1 MGQPPDGAEQPPLRV
16 SDPATRGV
24 PDASASNSDGDGPT
38 REAGARS
45 RSGASA
51 TVVRTWR
58 FVIVGAV
65 VGALIGAGVASVVP
79 ERYEASAYLVVTA
92 DEDADAGTTPTAYA
106 QVYSRIARQPAVMM
120 EADPE
125 AELGTFGQGITVTS
139 FPDAPVIE
147 MSGIGDSAEQA
158 TLRANAMADALAV
171 YSEGEAAV
179 SGYTVEVVTPA
190 LEEGA
195 TRPPTMLPSLSAGLV
210 LGVFAGFVLA
220 MLTSRRGR
228 RR

>member
-1 MGQPPDGAEQPPLRV
+1 MGQPPDGADQPSLRV

-24 PDASASNSDGDGPT
+24 PDASSSNRDGDDPA
-38 REAGARS
+38 RGAARQS
-45 RSGASA
+45 RPGTSA

-58 FVIVGAV
+58 FVVIGAV
-65 VGALIGAGVASVVP
+65 LGALIGAGVGTAVP

-92 DEDADAGTTPTAYA
+92 EEDADAGTTPTSYA

-125 AELGTFGQGITVTS
+125 AELGTFGRGITVTS

-147 MSGIGDSAEQA
+147 LTGTGDSAEQA
-158 TLRANAMADALAV
+158 TLRANTMADALAT
-171 YSEGEAAV
+171 YSEGEAAI
-179 SGYTVEVVTPA
+179 SGYTVNVVTPA
-190 LEEGA
+190 MEEGA